1 MHRVAPTA
9 RRHTTYS
16 RRLTKEP
23 PNDVAHRAKY
33 FRQRARS
40 LRILFVESLD
50 NRVPRTNGPAIANSI
65 TALGDSNQ
73 EDVQNLQAKKEG
85 RQSQRPLER
94 CAGSED
100 VAPNTEVHRIS
111 FGDRSPHVSNDAVG
125 RTRRMPF
132 KWHFRSS
139 QSHRTI
145 NRAVVRSAPSKR
157 NTSRFNLVRR

>member
-9 RRHTTYS
+9 RRYTEYS

-40 LRILFVESLD
+40 LRILFVESLG
-50 NRVPRTNGPAIANSI
+50 NRLQRTNGPAIANSI

-73 EDVQNLQAKKEG
+73 EEVRNSQTKEKAGNLNAPKKG
-85 RQSQRPLER
+85 VRAATPWPWNRI
-94 CAGSED
+94 
-100 VAPNTEVHRIS
+100 VYRIS
-111 FGDRSPHVSNDAVG
+111 FGDRSPQVSNDAIG
-125 RTRRMPF
+125 RPRRMPF

-145 NRAVVRSAPSKR
+145 NRAVVRSASSKR
-157 NTSRFNLVRR
+157 GISLFNLARR